1 MSLLTLYAVASAN
14 SAPKIIKQFNDFKD
28 IHEALK
34 SINVRFERWTTHD
47 NSTADAAD
55 DTILAAYKD
64 AIEHLQTQHQFQSM
78 DIIRVTPA
86 HPEKRQLRQKFLA
99 EHTHNDFEIR
109 FFIQGCGLFYLHVQ
123 DTVFAVL
130 CEQNDLISVPAM
142 TPHWFDMGAE
152 PNFTTLRFFT
162 TDEGWVAD
170 FTGDTLANAYPTL
183 EQTRASIL

>member
-14 SAPKIIKQFNDFKD
+14 SAPKIIKKLNDFKD

-47 NSTADAAD
+47 HIAADAND
-55 DTILAAYKD
+55 DAILAAYQE
-64 AIEHLQTQHQFQSM
+64 AIECLQVQHSFQSI
-78 DIIRVTPA
+78 DIIRVTPD
-86 HPEKRQLRQKFLA
+86 HSEKMQLRQKFLA

-152 PNFTTLRFFT
+152 PSFTTLRFFT
-162 TDEGWVAD
+162 TAEGWVAD

-183 EQTRASIL
+183 DQTRATLL